1 MKVVV
6 TGANGFLGSW
16 MVQAL
21 CKQPNVEVYALVR
34 KSSDLSLLTGLPCQY
49 AYGDVTDITSLRLAF
64 AQAHTVFHL
73 AGMIAYRRSDRLQ
86 MEQINVDGTQNV
98 VQAMVECKV
107 QKLVHASSVAAV
119 GAGFSR
125 NEILNE
131 KSAFNLSNLN
141 LGYFETKLSAEKI
154 VFSAAKDQLF
164 HTCILNPGTIY
175 GPGDAKKGS
184 RKTQVKVAQGK
195 FPFYPPGGVNV
206 VAVEDV
212 VEGFLRAWRE
222 AASGERF
229 ILGAENLLI
238 KDVFEIIAN
247 KANQKPPSI
256 GVPSWLIHPLGQL
269 GDIAY
274 KAGIESS
281 FSSETAWTS
290 TLYHWFDSSKAQNV
304 LGIKF
309 SSAKTAI
316 ERSVQWMIDHQYT

>member
-21 CKQPNVEVYALVR
+21 CKQPNVEVFALVR
-34 KSSDLSLLTGLPCQY
+34 KSSDLSLLTGMSCQY
-49 AYGDVTDITSLRLAF
+49 AYGDVTDLSSLRTAF
-64 AQAHTVFHL
+64 KQADTVFHL
-73 AGMIAYRRSDRLQ
+73 AGMIAYRRSERAM
-86 MEQINVDGTQNV
+86 MEKINVDGTHNV
-98 VQAMVECKV
+98 VHAMVECKV
-107 QKLVHASSVAAV
+107 PKLVHASSVAAV
-119 GAGFSR
+119 GAGFSK

-131 KSAFNLSNLN
+131 SSKFNLSHLN
-141 LGYFETKLSAEKI
+141 LGYFETKLAAEKI
-154 VFSAAKDQLF
+154 VLAAAQDQQF
-164 HTCILNPGTIY
+164 HASILNPGTIY
-175 GPGDAKKGS
+175 GFGDAKKGS

-212 VEGFLRAWRE
+212 VEGFLRAWQE

-238 KDVFEIIAN
+238 KDVFDIIAA
-247 KANQKPPSI
+247 KANQKPPAI
-256 GVPSWLIHPLGQL
+256 PVPGWLIHPIGKT
-269 GDIAY
+269 GDVAY

-290 TLYHWFDSSKAQNV
+290 TLYHWFDSSKAQKI

-309 SSAKTAI
+309 SSAKSAI
-316 ERSVQWMIDHQYT
+316 ERSVQWMLDNNYA